1 MSFYGRDK
9 RQEPEEDSKYKSDVL
24 YINRVAKVLKG
35 GRRFRFT
42 ALVVVGDGEGM
53 VGMGLGKAPEVV
65 DAIRKG
71 EESARKNMV
80 KVFRAGS
87 TIPFEVKHTYCSTT
101 VLLRPAREGAGIT
114 AGGAARPLLT
124 LAGITDCTAKFYG
137 SNNKVNCA
145 KATFEALRTI
155 ELPAETIK
163 HRQDRSYRQVI
174 THEIRKASDADEFL
188 KDENEPRPM
197 RRQMGDRNRR
207 GPGGPGG
214 GGPGRGGPHR
224 GGGGGGGQRRPMPGG
239 GGRPRPAATAPAP
252 QAQKPAETPKE
263 APATTEGGA

>member
-1 MSFYGRDK
+1 MSFYGRER
-9 RQEPEEDSKYKSDVL
+9 RQEQEEDSKYKSDVL

-42 ALVVVGDGEGM
+42 ALVVVGDGEGS
-53 VGMGLGKAPEVV
+53 VGLGLGKAPEVV

-71 EESARKNMV
+71 EEAARKNMV
-80 KVFRAGS
+80 QIYRAGT
-87 TIPFEVKHTYCSTT
+87 TIPFEVEHTYCSTT

-124 LAGITDCTAKFYG
+124 LAGITDCTAKFFG

-145 KATFEALRTI
+145 KATFEALKAI
-155 ELPAETIK
+155 EAPADTIK
-163 HRQDRSYRQVI
+163 HRQDRGYRVVI
-174 THEIRKASDADEFL
+174 SRELRKAPEADGFG
-188 KDENEPRPM
+188 KDNDGDTRPA

-214 GGPGRGGPHR
+214 PGRGG
-224 GGGGGGGQRRPMPGG
+224 GQRGPRRPSSA
-239 GGRPRPAATAPAP
+239 GRSGPRPERPTSSAPAP
-252 QAQKPAETPKE
+252 AAATPPPAKKD
-263 APATTEGGA
+263 EGGE